1 MSSFSLPTQYKIQSI
16 KIDDIDVIGLT
27 LSIDIFEN
35 IYSPIITGSIMM
47 LDVASTNFIEK
58 NKIEGSESF
67 EFRVMNAREETL
79 TFKGLLNG
87 MRDRTV
93 KNQKIMYTFEFYSP
107 TVIKNEGSFVVER
120 FKNETPKNIVKK
132 MLDRIGGNVDQFV
145 SDGLPMNFLG
155 SRKRP
160 TDIIRYVLT
169 HGVTESS
176 KVTESDKNQEG
187 EVKGTTGFLCWE
199 TLKGY
204 RFSSIPDIL
213 SGKAGKNGGT
223 FTEQLQNT
231 NLTLDETM
239 KGVIQYNFSRI
250 GDVQS
255 KLRVG
260 GFKNV
265 FINMDLDK
273 GVYKEFNYTD
283 DKMLTDKQKELVHGP
298 TRYLFRAFTNES
310 YQNSC
315 TPAVAN
321 AFDQSKNYL
330 SQNIVGQNTFDNES
344 GTVTL
349 PPQFQINAGDTIELK
364 LPKVA
369 TAESRGYDNKH
380 SGNYIV
386 KQVGHH
392 FRTTP
397 NAEAYTQLV
406 IIRSTI
412 QQDDASSKKTTS

>member
-1 MSSFSLPTQYKIQSI
+1 MSSFALPTQYKILTI
-16 KIDDIDVIGLT
+16 KIDNIDVIGLT
-27 LSIDIFEN
+27 LSVDIFEN
-35 IYSPIITGSIMM
+35 IYSPTITGSISM
-47 LDVASTNFIEK
+47 LDVDSTNFIEK

-67 EFRVMNAREETL
+67 EIEFMNASQQTL
-79 TFKGLLNG
+79 SFKGLLNG
-87 MRDRTV
+87 LRDRVV
-93 KNQKIMYTFEFYSP
+93 KNQKITYTFDFYSVP
-107 TVIKNEGSFVVER
+107 LRKNEGNFVVER
-120 FKNETPKNIVKK
+120 FKNESPRDIVEQMVK
-132 MLDRIGGNVDQFV
+132 RIGGKIDKFV

-169 HGVTESS
+169 HGVTNSS
-176 KVTESDKNQEG
+176 KVTENDKTQEG

-199 TLKGY
+199 TLKGH
-204 RFSSIPDIL
+204 RFASIPDIL
-213 SGKAGKNGGT
+213 SGKAGQNGGT
-223 FTEQLQNT
+223 FTEQLQNR
-231 NLTLDETM
+231 NLSLSDTM
-239 KGVIQYNFSRI
+239 KGIIDYNFSRI

-260 GFKNV
+260 AFKNV

-283 DKMLTDKQKELVHGP
+283 DKMLTDKQKELAEGP
-298 TRYLFRAFTNES
+298 TRYLFRAFTNEI
-310 YQNSC
+310 YENSC
-315 TPAVAN
+315 TPAIAN

-344 GTVTL
+344 GYVTL
-349 PPQFQINAGDTIELK
+349 PPQFQIHAGDTVELK

-369 TAESRGYDNKH
+369 TAESRGYDTKH
-380 SGNYIV
+380 SGRYIV

-392 FRTTP
+392 FRMTP
-397 NAEAYTQLV
+397 NATAHTKIS

-412 QQDDASSKKTTS
+412 QQDDVTSKKTAS